1 MLRLEGLEN
10 AQKGRS
16 STGVVR
22 NVIAELGELVE
33 DEIIAVPRQLGAS
46 VVNLLDVAL
55 RAGGAD
61 DVLWRGHPVAQPLET
76 LLTHAGRQYRDPAAT
91 EDAGNRDAAAAIIAG
106 RWPDRLVTG
115 RVEPAGHQMRD
126 QAAIGRQHLVRR
138 DHREKTAERHD
149 DR

>member
-10 AQKGRS
+10 ARKSRS
-16 STGVVR
+16 GADVVR
-22 NVIAELGELVE
+22 NIITELGELVE
-33 DEIIAVPRQLGAS
+33 DEIVGVARELGAS
-46 VVNLLDVAL
+46 VIDLLDVAL

-61 DVLWRGHPVAQPLET
+61 DILGPGHPSAQPLEA
-76 LLTHAGRQYRDPAAT
+76 LLAHAGRQYRDAAAT

-126 QAAIGRQHLVRR
+126 QAAVGRQHLMRG
-138 DHREKTAERHD
+138 DHRKETAER
-149 DR
+149 